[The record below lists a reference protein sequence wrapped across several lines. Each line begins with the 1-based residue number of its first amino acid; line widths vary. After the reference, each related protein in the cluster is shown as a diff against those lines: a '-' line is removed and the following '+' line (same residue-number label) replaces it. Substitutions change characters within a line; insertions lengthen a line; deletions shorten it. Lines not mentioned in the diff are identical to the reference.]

1 MFSIV
6 GTTIKITRGDTGIF
20 TFDVMN
26 EGAEYDYSNDTVLF
40 TVKQNTLTTDILF
53 QKQIRYGEN
62 VTILPA
68 DTDNLSYGEY
78 VYDIQLT
85 TEGGFVDTVIT
96 PSKFI
101 VTPEVTFNETN
112 G

>member
-1 MFSIV
+1 M
-6 GTTIKITRGDTGIF
+6 
-20 TFDVMN
+20 
-26 EGAEYDYSNDTVLF
+26 LF
-40 TVKQNTLTTDILF
+40 TVKQNTYTSEILI

-62 VTILPA
+62 VTILPT
-68 DTDNLSYGEY
+68 DTSNLSYGEY
-78 VYDIQLT
+78 FYDIQLT

-101 VTPEVTFNETN
+101 VTPEVTFNEVN

>member
-1 MFSIV
+1 MFQISGRV
-6 GTTIKITRGDTGIF
+6 IKIVRGDTGVF
-20 TFDVMN
+20 TFDIQN
-26 EGAEYDYSNDTVLF
+26 EGEPYDYSNDTVLF
-40 TVKQNTLTTDILF
+40 TVKQNTETTDILI
-53 QKQIRYGEN
+53 QKEIHYGEN

-68 DTDNLSYGEY
+68 DTNGLAYGDY

-85 TEGGFVDTVIT
+85 TDGGFVDTVIV

-101 VTPEVTFNETN
+101 VLPEVTFNDAN